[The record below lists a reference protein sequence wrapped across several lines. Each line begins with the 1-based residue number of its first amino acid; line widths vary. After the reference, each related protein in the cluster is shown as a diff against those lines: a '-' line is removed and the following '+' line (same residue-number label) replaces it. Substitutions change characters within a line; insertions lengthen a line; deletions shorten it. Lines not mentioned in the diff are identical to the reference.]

1 MKNYPERYY
10 ELLSTRDV
18 LKDDIEFMEKIGL
31 KNVSKLVDVQIYL
44 AKVEAEIKQIEK
56 EYAPKEFYIVTKEIH
71 DKINDDYYDLTV
83 GEFYDEETAVL
94 AFKEELEWLITEFD
108 ENYTLKEEPG
118 IATIEDKDALI
129 VLTIFKIEAEIDE
142 EI

>member
-18 LKDDIEFMEKIGL
+18 LKDDIEFMEKVGL

-44 AKVEAEIKQIEK
+44 AKIEAELEQIEK
-56 EYAPKEFYIVTKEIH
+56 EYNIKEFYMITKEIY
-71 DKINDDYYDLTV
+71 DKTKDEEYHITV
-83 GEFYDEETAVL
+83 GEFYDEETAVK
-94 AFKEELEWLITEFD
+94 AFKEELTWLTITEFD
-108 ENYTLKEEPG
+108 ENYAVREEPG
-118 IATIEDKDALI
+118 FAAVEDKDTLI
-129 VLTIFKIEAEIDE
+129 VLFLIKIEIDE

>member
-18 LKDDIEFMEKIGL
+18 LKDDIEFMEKVGL

-44 AKVEAEIKQIEK
+44 AKIEAEIEQIEK
-56 EYAPKEFYIVTKEIH
+56 EYNIKEFYMITKEIY
-71 DKINDDYYDLTV
+71 DKTKDEEYHITV
-83 GEFYDEETAVL
+83 GEFYDEETAVK
-94 AFKEELEWLITEFD
+94 AFKEELTWLTITEFD
-108 ENYTLKEEPG
+108 ENYAIREEPG
-118 IATIEDKDALI
+118 FAAVEDKDTLI
-129 VLTIFKIEAEIDE
+129 VLFLIKIEIDE

>member
-18 LKDDIEFMEKIGL
+18 LKDDIEFMEKVGL

-44 AKVEAEIKQIEK
+44 AKIEAEIEQIEK
-56 EYAPKEFYIVTKEIH
+56 EYNIKEFYMITKEIY
-71 DKINDDYYDLTV
+71 DKTKDEEYHITV
-83 GEFYDEETAVL
+83 GEFYDEETAVK
-94 AFKEELEWLITEFD
+94 AFKEELTWLTITEFD
-108 ENYTLKEEPG
+108 ENYAVREEPG
-118 IATIEDKDALI
+118 FAAVEDKDTLI
-129 VLTIFKIEAEIDE
+129 VLFLIKIEIDE